1 MAGIT
6 VGVDGS
12 HGAQHALEWAMKEAA
27 AHHAPLTALAVHDVA
42 ISGWTGSPIILPAD
56 APELEK
62 TRHAAEEA
70 VAKVASRL
78 GESRPTSVT
87 VRAVNGSASEA
98 LIEAS
103 RDADLVVV
111 GSRGT
116 GGFARLLLGS
126 VSSHVVQHAHCPV
139 VVVRHNTD

>member
-12 HGAQHALEWAMKEAA
+12 HGAQKALEWAMKEAA
-27 AHHAPLTALAVHDVA
+27 AHQVPLTVLTVHEVA
-42 ISGWTGSPIILPAD
+42 SDGWTGNPIILPAD

-70 VAKVASRL
+70 VAKVADRL
-78 GESRPTSVT
+78 GESRPASVT
-87 VRAVNGSASEA
+87 IRAVNGIPTQV

-103 RDADLVVV
+103 RGADQMVV
-111 GSRGT
+111 GSRGS

-126 VSSHVVQHAHCPV
+126 VSNQLVQHSHSPV
-139 VVVRHNTD
+139 TVVREDR